1 MSSTQVT
8 APAQRAGAKE
18 WLGLSILLLPT
29 ILLFLTMTVLFLA
42 TPQIAADLQPSSSQV
57 LWINDI
63 YGFMMAG
70 LLVAMGTL
78 GDRVGRRRV
87 LLFGAVAFGAASTV
101 AAFSSSVEL
110 LIASR
115 AVMGLGAA
123 AVMPATL
130 SLISNMFQNARQ
142 RATAIGMWAASVS
155 VGVAVGPLV
164 GGLLLET
171 FWWGAALLVGVPVMA
186 LVVVGAPLLV
196 PEYRAPDAGRLD
208 VVSVALSMAALF
220 PFVYGIKELA
230 KAETF
235 AIPGLALA
243 AGVVM
248 AVVFVRRQL
257 RLTNPLLDVRL
268 FGNRIFSGALGVFL
282 LAAVALGGVYLLF
295 TQYLQLV
302 AELSP
307 LEAGLWILPA
317 ALLLVVAS
325 TVSPSLARRFRPASI
340 IAAGLL
346 LSAVGYGVLTQV
358 GSPSGLTLL
367 IVGFY
372 ILYPGIAPTMALTT
386 NLVIGSA
393 PPEKAGAAS
402 AVSTTASDLG
412 VSLGIAV
419 LGSIGTAVYRASMSG
434 DVPAGLSDAAADG
447 ARDTLPGAL
456 AAVHELPASAA
467 YTLLDPARAAF
478 TNGLNVAAGIAAV
491 LALAAAVLS
500 MTILRRVPPTS
511 DAAPSSE
518 ADTEAGSIDDDALPA
533 EAQPPTESG
542 EAVEVPAGAR

>member
-1 MSSTQVT
+1 MSSTEISVPT
-8 APAQRAGAKE
+8 PRAGVKE
-18 WLGLSILLLPT
+18 WLGLATLLLPT

-87 LLFGAVAFGAASTV
+87 LLFGAVAFGTASTV
-101 AAFSSSVEL
+101 AAFSGSVEL

-130 SLISNMFQNARQ
+130 ALISNMFQDARQ
-142 RATAIGMWAASVS
+142 RATAIGLWAASVS

-186 LVVVGAPLLV
+186 LVVIAAPLLV
-196 PEYRAPDAGRLD
+196 PEYRAPNAGRLD
-208 VVSVALSMAALF
+208 VFSVALSMAALF
-220 PFVYGIKELA
+220 PVVYGVKELA

-235 AIPGLALA
+235 TGPALALA
-243 AGVVM
+243 AGVAV

-257 RLTNPLLDVRL
+257 RLPNPLLDVRL
-268 FGNRIFSGALGVFL
+268 FGNRAFSGALGVFL

-302 AELSP
+302 AGLSP

-325 TVSPSLARRFRPASI
+325 TVSPMLARRFRPASI

-346 LSAVGYGVLTQV
+346 LSAIGYGVLTQV

-393 PPEKAGAAS
+393 PAEKAGAAS
-402 AVSTTASDLG
+402 AVNTTASDLG

-419 LGSIGTAVYRASMSG
+419 LGSIGTAVYRSG
-434 DVPAGLSDAAADG
+434 MADEVPAGLTGPAADN

-456 AAVHELPASAA
+456 AAVNELPATAA
-467 YTLLDPARAAF
+467 DTLLEPAREAF
-478 TNGLNVAAGIAAV
+478 TSGLNVAAGIAAV

-500 MTILRRVPPTS
+500 LTILRRVPPTS
-511 DAAPSSE
+511 AGAPSSDS
-518 ADTEAGSIDDDALPA
+518 AVNAASIDEDAGVLGAPA
-533 EAQPPTESG
+533 GPTTETG
-542 EAVEVPAGAR
+542 DAVPAGAG